1 MRNLGSALA
10 VPLKCFRRCH
20 FRIDSRSSALLASGR
35 AR

>member
-1 MRNLGSALA
+1 MRNPGRDSA
-10 VPLKCFRRCH
+10 VPLKCLRRCH